1 MNVNSAMVLRTPAC
15 PGLWPNGAP
24 GDPRMSADVDD
35 DAAVAPCDDDG
46 RGDATPA
53 DDKASPLLLAAADEP
68 QLRAWVAAV
77 VRQDAAAERALAE
90 LYSALSGRVFSLAL
104 RFTRDVGLAEEV
116 TEDTFWQI
124 WRQAPR
130 FDASR
135 GPAIAWIL
143 MMARSRALDATR
155 SKSRDA
161 AVAVGDEVMDLV
173 QAQHAQQHVD
183 AADPGDLLGQ
193 VQAHSKLHLALEAL
207 EPLPRQLIALAFFRG
222 LTHEEIAEQLTLPL
236 GTVKSHIRRT
246 LTALRAVLGPEAVN
260 ADLRGAA

>member
-1 MNVNSAMVLRTPAC
+1 
-15 PGLWPNGAP
+15 
-24 GDPRMSADVDD
+24 MSARLTTTVNNG
-35 DAAVAPCDDDG
+35 G
-46 RGDATPA
+46 RGDMPDDLPEPDCSTNALVEPTPVDGDGPA
-53 DDKASPLLLAAADEP
+53 VDTEAQQTAVVAAAADEP
-68 QLRAWVAAV
+68 QLRAWVAAI
-77 VRQDAAAERALAE
+77 VRQDAAGEQALAA
-90 LYSALSGRVFSLAL
+90 LYTALSGRVFSLAL

-135 GPAIAWIL
+135 GPAIAWVL

-155 SKSRDA
+155 AKSRDA
-161 AVAVGDEVMDLV
+161 AVPLGDDVMELA
-173 QAQHAQQHVD
+173 QAHHAEQHLD
-183 AADPGDLLGQ
+183 AADPGDLLAN
-193 VQAHSKLHLALEAL
+193 VQASSKLHSALEAL

-246 LTALRAVLGPEAVN
+246 LAALRSVLG
-260 ADLRGAA
+260 ADGAATLTRGAA